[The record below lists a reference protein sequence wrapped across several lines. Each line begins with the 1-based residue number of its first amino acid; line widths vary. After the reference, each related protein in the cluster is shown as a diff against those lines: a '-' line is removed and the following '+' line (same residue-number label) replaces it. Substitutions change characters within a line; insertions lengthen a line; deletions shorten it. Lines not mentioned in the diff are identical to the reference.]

1 MTKERA
7 APPLHSALIVEDD
20 RKAVRD
26 LQRMLKGLGCG
37 SVAIATS
44 EAEAVAS
51 ATATPPDV
59 VFMAIDLN
67 GEGGGIEA
75 AKTLRQRFDAPVI
88 YLVDRDDEG
97 LIEQARQTD
106 SYGYL
111 VRPVRSLELMS
122 VLELSLRGH
131 KNERRAPSKP
141 KLAVA
146 APVVSGVRQVTVLL
160 ADDHAIVREGLVSL
174 LTEHN
179 FDVVGAVGDGRALL
193 EAATKLRPDVIV
205 TDLSMPGLTGLDV
218 LTRLKAE
225 RIESKILVLTMHNDL
240 DLATTATREG
250 ASGFLLKHS
259 AGEELVN
266 AIHQAL
272 QGRVYLT
279 PAVTKGVIERL
290 ATPGGV
296 PKAQLTQRQLEV
308 LRLIVDGYR
317 MKEIAAALN
326 LSTRTVETHKYELM
340 RTLDVHSIAELVRYA
355 LANRLVVDEASP

>member
-1 MTKERA
+1 MTTERVA
-7 APPLHSALIVEDD
+7 LNLQSALIVEND
-20 RKAVRD
+20 RKAARD
-26 LQRMLKGLGCG
+26 LQRMLKGIGCDV
-37 SVAIATS
+37 VAIATS
-44 EAEAVAS
+44 EAEAVAE
-51 ATATPPDV
+51 ATATRPDV
-59 VFMAIDLN
+59 VFMAIGLN
-67 GEGGGIEA
+67 GEGGGIAA
-75 AKTLRQRFDAPVI
+75 AKTLQRRFDAPVI
-88 YLVDRDDEG
+88 YLVGRADEA
-97 LIEQARQTD
+97 LIERARKTD

-111 VRPVRSLELMS
+111 VRPVGSVELMS
-122 VLELSLRGH
+122 VLELSLY
-131 KNERRAPSKP
+131 KYQNERRAPSKP
-141 KLAVA
+141 KLAA
-146 APVVSGVRQVTVLL
+146 APPETSGGRRVTVLL

-179 FDVVGAVGDGRALL
+179 FDVVGAVGDGRELL
-193 EAATKLRPDVIV
+193 ESATKLRPDVIV

-225 RIESKILVLTMHNDL
+225 RVESKILVLTMHNDL

-279 PAVTKGVIERL
+279 PAVTRGVIERL
-290 ATPGGV
+290 ATPGV
-296 PKAQLTQRQLEV
+296 PRAQLTPRQLEV

-317 MKEIAAALN
+317 MKEIAATLN

-355 LANRLVVDEASP
+355 LVNRLVVDEAAP